1 MALPSLSALYSD
13 DQSTTKEEP
22 KVTTEKVDSKPEVKP
37 EVKAEP
43 AKVEA
48 VTSSTNL
55 DEPVKDEIVKS
66 SPISS
71 ENITEPAV
79 VLPKLIENNLTPED
93 IKKKIDKESN
103 SSDPLPT
110 PERANPESVTPVKIP
125 VTPLSPTEVVKE
137 TVPVENKVTSEV
149 PELPASPL
157 QGVEFRKPSADAPE
171 DKPKEVVDT
180 SIQFGVSDDKSPE
193 SKDEPYKIFELLD
206 KVIALNASD
215 LHLTVGYPPY
225 IRVDGKLNMLGSVPI
240 NPKQMESLLAPVLGT
255 KNQEQLEINKEVDF
269 SYGYGEFARFRVN
282 AFNQRNTIAAA
293 FRLIPTKI
301 PTLEELHIPK
311 TMEDFTKLPQG
322 FVLIVGP
329 TGSGKSTTLASMLNI
344 INMRDARHILT
355 VEDPIE
361 YVYPIAKSIVEQR
374 EVSQDTHS
382 WDIALRSALR
392 EDPNVVLVGEMRD
405 FETIAA
411 ALTVAET
418 GHLVFATLH
427 TNSASQAVDRIIHV
441 FPADQQAQIRI
452 MLANVVTAIVSQRL
466 IPTIGGG
473 RRAAFE
479 ILIGTSAVSNMIREA
494 KEHLIDNVIQTSA
507 DVGMVTMEKSLV
519 DLIREGKITVEDAQN
534 FTTKPEELM
543 RLINKE

>member
-1 MALPSLSALYSD
+1 MSLPSLSALYSD
-13 DQSTTKEEP
+13 DKNTTKEEP
-22 KVTTEKVDSKPEVKP
+22 KVVPVPLEPVKTEVKP
-37 EVKAEP
+37 
-43 AKVEA
+43 VEA
-48 VTSSTNL
+48 ITPIPNAPI
-55 DEPVKDEIVKS
+55 PV

-79 VLPKLIENNLTPED
+79 VLPKLIDINPTPEE
-93 IKKKIDKESN
+93 IKIKIDKANIEA
-103 SSDPLPT
+103 PLPV
-110 PERANPESVTPVKIP
+110 PELAHIESVTPVEP
-125 VTPLSPTEVVKE
+125 VIPTELPVS
-137 TVPVENKVTSEV
+137 PVEPVEIKAEV
-149 PELPASPL
+149 PINPN
-157 QGVEFRKPSADAPE
+157 
-171 DKPKEVVDT
+171 DKPKEILDT

-193 SKDEPYKIFELLD
+193 SKVEPYKIFELLD

-240 NPKQMESLLAPVLGT
+240 NPKQMETLLAPVLGT

-311 TMEDFTKLPQG
+311 AMEDFTKLPQG

-329 TGSGKSTTLASMLNI
+329 TGSGKSTTLASMLNV
-344 INMRDARHILT
+344 INTRDARHILT

-361 YVYPIAKSIVEQR
+361 YVYPIAKSIIEQR

-466 IPTIGGG
+466 VPTIGGG

-519 DLIREGKITVEDAQN
+519 DLVREGKITIEDAQN
-534 FTTKPEELM
+534 FSTKPDELM
-543 RLINKE
+543 RLINKD

>member
-1 MALPSLSALYSD
+1 LALPSLSALYSD